1 MMKPKFRHLAWLL
14 LLFVIPAKAQ
24 VSIVNIQVMPY
35 NITPEAMLSASVMNN
50 ADPQQAELISRLYN
64 FNNELLLTVQSS
76 PFTLKKGLNSPAEG
90 SRRVSSTVYGSSSH
104 AEYIRTTKG
113 LPTGTFRICVDVI
126 VSKAQEP
133 QDQFCDEIE
142 SNFNQYLYL
151 VYPAD
156 KDTIDT
162 KTPLLNWTHSEP
174 FSVLTQGESYRMVVT
189 AIKEKQSAEEAVTVN
204 EPLMMKNYLVSH
216 NLQYPYDS
224 KELQEGGHYAWQ
236 VQKVANGVITNKTEA
251 WEFYLRKKPEERE
264 IKYVALK
271 QVIDGSFY
279 TTWSGKIYF
288 KFSEEYNSKGKI
300 TAWIRSDKGKE
311 FPVVIDK
318 DSKDKGP
325 ASNIKVTGDNRF
337 VLDLDKDNIK
347 PGHYIMEVRNEKK
360 ETYFL
365 KFYFSE

>member
-174 FSVLTQGESYRMVVT
+174 FSVLTQIGRAHV
-189 AIKEKQSAEEAVTVN
+189 
-204 EPLMMKNYLVSH
+204 
-216 NLQYPYDS
+216 
-224 KELQEGGHYAWQ
+224 
-236 VQKVANGVITNKTEA
+236 
-251 WEFYLRKKPEERE
+251 
-264 IKYVALK
+264 
-271 QVIDGSFY
+271 
-279 TTWSGKIYF
+279 
-288 KFSEEYNSKGKI
+288 
-300 TAWIRSDKGKE
+300 
-311 FPVVIDK
+311 
-318 DSKDKGP
+318 
-325 ASNIKVTGDNRF
+325 
-337 VLDLDKDNIK
+337 
-347 PGHYIMEVRNEKK
+347 
-360 ETYFL
+360 
-365 KFYFSE
+365 